1 MNTLLIIIATLL
13 AIIFFTPLLIF
24 GYLYFIDKH
33 QAQHSVLRNYPVLGK
48 MRYMLEKIGPEMRQ
62 YLYHNDNEGSPFN
75 RNEFIFVNKAAKY
88 KDRMLGFGS
97 ERDFEK
103 PGLYLVNKMFP
114 LQHSEL
120 KIDQSRKV
128 NTKLY
133 QITQEGFISRDEHRE
148 DKVIDPYLLSD
159 EDAIVIGRHTAAE
172 PFQVKGLIGQSAM
185 SFGSLGSHA
194 ITALSE
200 GLGMAGGTWMNTG
213 EGSVSPYHEKGD
225 VDLIMQISSGLFGVR
240 TKEGAFS
247 WEAFKEK
254 SAKKNVKAFELKLAQ
269 GAKPRGGHLA
279 ANKVTEEIAEIRT
292 LTPWEEV
299 DSPNRFEN
307 INDTGELLD
316 FLNQLREVG
325 GKPVGIKMTVGN
337 EAEVEDMVKVMV
349 EKDIIP
355 DFITVDGGN
364 GGSGATY
371 YEMAASVGL
380 PTFAALPYV
389 DQLLEKYGLRER
401 TLIIASGQLVT
412 PDKVAMALAMGA
424 DLVNIARGFMM
435 STGCI
440 RSHRCHTNTCPV
452 GVATTDPKLERAL
465 DIDEK
470 KYRVCNYLISM
481 REGLFDLAAIAGI
494 DSPTKFTKEHLIYK
508 EQFKVHGG

>member
-1 MNTLLIIIATLL
+1 MNTLLIIIVLLL
-13 AIIFFTPLLIF
+13 AIVFFTPLVIF
-24 GYLYFIDKH
+24 GYLYFVDKR
-33 QAQHSVLRNYPVLGK
+33 QTQHSILRNYPVLGK
-48 MRYMLEKIGPEMRQ
+48 MRYILEMIGPEMRQ
-62 YLYHNDNEGSPFN
+62 YFYNNDSEDRPFN
-75 RNEFIFVNKAAKY
+75 RNEFVFVNKAAKY
-88 KDRMLGFGS
+88 KDRMIGFGS
-97 ERDFEK
+97 DRDFEK

-128 NTKLY
+128 ETKLY
-133 QITQEGFISRDEHRE
+133 QITQEGLISRDEHRHDE
-148 DKVIDPYLLSD
+148 KIDPYLLSD
-159 EDAIVIGRHTAAE
+159 EDAIVIGRNTVAE
-172 PFQVKGLIGQSAM
+172 PFRVKGLIGQSAM

-194 ITALSE
+194 ITALSK

-240 TKEGAFS
+240 TKNGEFS
-247 WEAFKEK
+247 WEEFRNKAGKEK
-254 SAKKNVKAFELKLAQ
+254 VKAFELKLAQ
-269 GAKPRGGHLA
+269 GAKPRGGHVA
-279 ANKVTEEIAEIRT
+279 ANKVTEEIAEIRN
-292 LTPWEEV
+292 LHPWQTV

-307 INDTGELLD
+307 IRNTGELLD
-316 FLNQLREVG
+316 FLSEMREVG
-325 GKPVGIKMTVGN
+325 GKPVGIKLSVGN
-337 EAEVEDMVKVMV
+337 EAEVEDMVKVMK

-355 DFITVDGGN
+355 DFITIDGGN

-371 YEMAASVGL
+371 YELAASVGL
-380 PTFAALPYV
+380 PTFAALPYM

-440 RSHRCHTNTCPV
+440 RTHKCHTNTCPV
-452 GVATTDPKLERAL
+452 GVATTDPKLEQAL
-465 DIDEK
+465 DIEEK
-470 KYRVCNYLISM
+470 KYRVCNYLISL

-508 EQFKVHGG
+508 DQFKVHGR